1 MGQVFSYSYLFQLRY
16 VNGGNRQFSGHQGGQ
31 CPCFVMSYSLCIVD
45 DDDDDDDDDV
55 DDDNAN
61 TDIITS

>member
-16 VNGGNRQFSGHQGGQ
+16 VNGGNRKFSGHQGGQ

-45 DDDDDDDDDV
+45 DDDDDNDDV
-55 DDDNAN
+55 DDDNDN